1 LKYLHFI
8 LSQSITMPLL
18 ELRTNQTHDKEKV
31 KMLSSKFSRFCSEIL
46 AKPEHYVMVNLQ
58 VGQSLVFAGTDDPA
72 AFAELRSI
80 ELSVNETSFLSSQLC
95 SFASE
100 QLDIPTDRI
109 YISFVDLDRNRWGWN
124 GKTFGSS

>member
-1 LKYLHFI
+1 
-8 LSQSITMPLL
+8 MPLL

-31 KMLSSKFSRFCSEIL
+31 KMLSSNFSRFCSEIL